1 MDTTELCFTPAVELA
16 ARIRR
21 KELSPVEVFDAFAA
35 RIEALNPKLNA
46 FCTLVLDRAREE
58 ARQAEAAVM
67 RGDPLGPIH
76 GLPVGI
82 KDLVPTAGIRT
93 TFGSKL
99 YAENVPQVDAEVVR
113 RIRAAGGIIVGKT
126 TTPEFGHKGVTDS
139 PLFGISRNPWNP
151 ERTPGGSSGG
161 SAAAVAAG
169 MVPLAQGSD
178 GGGSIRIPA
187 SFCGIFGP
195 KPSYGLVSRAPTL
208 DYFTTLSHLGP
219 MTRTVADGVLFLK
232 AMAGYDPKDPYSLP
246 FPIERLDEVLAG
258 AESLRGLKVAWSPTL
273 GYAPVEAE
281 VLEIT
286 AGAVRAF
293 EELGATVEEADPGF
307 ENPLPAFEVLFGT
320 LLAIQVVDYLP
331 QRRDDLDPTLVK
343 IVERALG
350 FTAVDYARA
359 QAQRSRLYEKCVAF
373 FERYDLLL
381 TPTMPMPA
389 FEVGVYPPKL
399 VGGVEYDEFLG
410 WTPFTFP
417 FNLTNQPA
425 ASVPAGWTKDGLPV
439 GLQIVGG
446 PRQDL
451 LVLRAAAAFERARP
465 WAHRRPPVD

>member
-1 MDTTELCFTPAVELA
+1 MNPTELCYTPAVELA
-16 ARIRR
+16 HRIRR

-99 YAENVPQVDAEVVR
+99 YAENVPQVDGEVVR

-139 PLFGISRNPWNP
+139 PLFGITRNPWNP
-151 ERTPGGSSGG
+151 DRTPGGSSGG
-161 SAAAVAAG
+161 AAAAVAAG

-187 SFCGIFGP
+187 AFCGIFGY

-219 MTRTVADGVLFLK
+219 MTRTVADGILFLK
-232 AMAGYDPKDPYSLP
+232 AMAGYDHKDPYSLP
-246 FPIERLDEVLAG
+246 FPTDQLDNVPAA
-258 AESLRGLKVAWSPTL
+258 AESLKGLKIAWSPDL

-281 VLEIT
+281 VLELT
-286 AGAVRAF
+286 RLAVRAF
-293 EELGATVEEADPGF
+293 EELGAIVEEASPGF

-320 LLAIQVVDYLP
+320 LLAVQVVDYLP
-331 QRRDDLDPTLVK
+331 DRQADIDPTLLK

-350 FTAVDYARA
+350 FTAVDYAKA
-359 QAQRSRLYEKCVAF
+359 QAQRSRLYEKCIAF
-373 FERYDLLL
+373 FEKYDLLV

-399 VGGVEYDEFLG
+399 VGGVELDESLG

-425 ASVPAGWTKDGLPV
+425 ASVPAGWTRDGLPV
-439 GLQIVGG
+439 GLQVVGG

-465 WAHRRPPVD
+465 WAHRRPPLD

>member
-1 MDTTELCFTPAVELA
+1 VDATELCFTPATELA

-58 ARQAEAAVM
+58 ARQAEAAVV

-99 YAENVPQVDAEVVR
+99 YAENVPQADAEVVR

-139 PLFGISRNPWNP
+139 PLFGVTRNPWNLD
-151 ERTPGGSSGG
+151 RTPGGSSGG
-161 SAAAVAAG
+161 AGAAVAAG
-169 MVPLAQGSD
+169 MVPLADGSD

-187 SFCGIFGP
+187 SFCGIFGH

-232 AMAGYDPKDPYSLP
+232 AMAGYDYKDPYSLP
-246 FPIERLDEVLAG
+246 FPAEQLDGVLAG
-258 AESLRGLKVAWSPTL
+258 AESLKGVKIAWSPDL
-273 GYAPVEAE
+273 GYAPVEPE
-281 VLEIT
+281 VLDLT
-286 AGAVRAF
+286 RSAVAAF
-293 EELGATVEEADPGF
+293 EELGAVVEEANPGF
-307 ENPLPAFEVLFGT
+307 ENPLPAFEVLFNIFM
-320 LLAIQVVDYLP
+320 AERVICYLP
-331 QRRDDLDPTLVK
+331 DRQADIDPTLLK

-350 FTAVDYARA
+350 FTAVDYGKA
-359 QAQRSRLYEKCVAF
+359 QIRRSRLYEQCVAF
-373 FERYDLLL
+373 FEKYDLLL

-399 VGGVEYDEFLG
+399 VGGVELDESLG

-425 ASVPAGWTKDGLPV
+425 ASVPAGWTRDGLPV

-451 LVLRAAAAFERARP
+451 LVLRAAAAFERVRP

>member
-1 MDTTELCFTPAVELA
+1 VNPTELCYTPAVELA

-58 ARQAEAAVM
+58 ARQAEAALM
-67 RGDPLGPIH
+67 RGEPLGPIH

-99 YAENVPQVDAEVVR
+99 YAENVPQVDGEVVR

-139 PLFGISRNPWNP
+139 PLFGITRNPWNLD
-151 ERTPGGSSGG
+151 RTPGGSSGG

-187 SFCGIFGP
+187 SFCGIFGH

-232 AMAGYDPKDPYSLP
+232 AMAGYDYKDPYSLP
-246 FPIERLDEVLAG
+246 FPAEQLDNVLAG
-258 AESLRGLKVAWSPTL
+258 AESLKGLKIAWSPDL
-273 GYAPVEAE
+273 GYAPVEPE
-281 VLEIT
+281 VLDLT
-286 AGAVRAF
+286 RSAVRAF
-293 EELGATVEEADPGF
+293 EGLGAVVEEANPGF
-307 ENPLPAFEVLFGT
+307 ENPLPAFEALFGT
-320 LLAIQVVDYLP
+320 LLAVQVVDYLP
-331 QRRDDLDPTLVK
+331 DRREDIDPTLLK

-350 FTAVDYARA
+350 FTAVDYGKA
-359 QAQRSRLYEKCVAF
+359 QIRRSRLYEKCVAF
-373 FERYDLLL
+373 FEKYDLLV

-399 VGGVEYDEFLG
+399 VGGVELDESLG

-425 ASVPAGWTKDGLPV
+425 ASVPAGWTRDGLPV

-451 LVLRAAAAFERARP
+451 LVLRAAAAFERVRP